1 MSSKKITELTQA
13 AGITDTDLMLIETT
27 DGTHSIPYSKVKEP
41 LVNDITAVREE
52 SQNYYARKEYTYS
65 KTEVDT
71 LISNLTDNFQQKIDM
86 LMDLSVP
93 YAITDFTSSVQNN
106 YITFHFTLPINA
118 KGIKLYSS
126 TNPDVSSTS
135 YEGCITQE
143 FNGGKYNNWTL
154 GEENGFTVGTKYYFV
169 IYTYNNKGDS
179 SASDIISNT
188 LKPPQLNLSN
198 YSITGEWKI
207 TGDRFNL
214 NNGMYYPEENME
226 CIGYH
231 KEAEEHFDD
240 LESPSSYVETENTL
254 QEMFGKY
261 DYSDSTLHIYYSL
274 DTDCP
279 EEKLSRIAISSNG
292 FKLLRLD
299 ARKGENLWT
308 ISNPYEFKNYISN
321 HLNEK
326 FNIAITLENSW
337 ESGEY
342 YSYYF
347 NLTINA
353 IYFDE

>member
-13 AGITDTDLMLIETT
+13 TEITDTDLMLIETIN
-27 DGTHSIPYSKVKEP
+27 GTHSIPYSKVKEP
-41 LVNDITAVREE
+41 LVNEITAVREE
-52 SQNYYARKEYTYS
+52 SENYYVRKEYTYS

-71 LISNLTDNFQQKIDM
+71 LISNLTDDFQQKIDI

-93 YAITDFTSSVQNN
+93 CAITDFTSSVNSN
-106 YITFHFTLPINA
+106 RITFHFTLPINA

-126 TNPDVSSTS
+126 TNSDVSSTS
-135 YEGCITQE
+135 YEGCNTKE
-143 FNGGKYNNWTL
+143 FNGGEHNNWTL
-154 GEENGFTVGTKYYFV
+154 DEEDGFAVGTKYYFV
-169 IYTYNNKGDS
+169 IYAYNNNGDS

-188 LKPPQLNLSN
+188 LKPPQVNLSN

-214 NNGMYYPEENME
+214 NNGMYHSGACME

-231 KEAEEHFDD
+231 KEAGEHFDD

-261 DYSDSTLHIYYSL
+261 DYSDSALYIYYSL

-279 EEKLSRIAISSNG
+279 EEKLSGIAISSNG
-292 FKLLRLD
+292 FKLSRLE
-299 ARKGENLWT
+299 ARKGENLW
-308 ISNPYEFKNYISN
+308 IRSNPYEFENYISD

-337 ESGEY
+337 ESGKY

-347 NLTINA
+347 NLTINT
-353 IYFDE
+353 IYFGE